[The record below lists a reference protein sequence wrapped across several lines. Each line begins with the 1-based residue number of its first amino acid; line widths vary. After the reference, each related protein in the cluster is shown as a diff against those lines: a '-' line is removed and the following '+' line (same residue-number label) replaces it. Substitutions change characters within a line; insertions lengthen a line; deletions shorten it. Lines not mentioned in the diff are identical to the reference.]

1 MLPRAGFS
9 RREALASLQTAW
21 LKPSADSS
29 PSSAVLALAL
39 VLMLVGCGSAP
50 KTTSTIRLAVGGQAQ
65 MIYWPATLAE
75 SLGFYKEQGLD
86 VTIQDFPG
94 GSKALESLF
103 GGSADVVCGFYD
115 HTVQMAAQGRE
126 LRAFI
131 SLLRYPGLVATT
143 TSPAIK
149 TLADLRGKPVG
160 VSAAGSSTHMFLN
173 YLLTEHGLK
182 PEDISVVQIGLGA
195 TAVAA
200 AGRNRVEAEIV
211 TDPTVGL
218 LRKQV
223 PSLRILADTRDREGV
238 RQVFGVDAYPA
249 SVLYSTSTWL
259 GGHREET
266 TRLVRAVEKTLAWMR
281 SHSPEEIRQRMPAPL
296 RIEDAEVELDGVKSL
311 KNMLSED
318 GAFTAN
324 GAATVQRVLATSM
337 ESVRNAKVDLSNTYT
352 NEYLSPAPV
361 RK

>member
-1 MLPRAGFS
+1 
-9 RREALASLQTAW
+9 
-21 LKPSADSS
+21 
-29 PSSAVLALAL
+29 
-39 VLMLVGCGSAP
+39 
-50 KTTSTIRLAVGGQAQ
+50 
-65 MIYWPATLAE
+65 MIYWPVTLADA
-75 SLGFYKEQGLD
+75 LGLYKQEGLD
-86 VTIQDFPG
+86 VSIQDFPG

-143 TSPAIK
+143 TSPAVQTIR
-149 TLADLRGKPVG
+149 DLKGKAVG

-173 YLLTEHGLK
+173 YLLSQNGLK

-200 AGRNRVEAEIV
+200 AGRNRVEAEIL

-218 LRKQV
+218 LQKQV
-223 PSLRILADTRDREGV
+223 PTLRILADTRDRAGV
-238 RQVFGVDAYPA
+238 KQAFGVDVYPA

-259 GGHREET
+259 GSHPDEAA
-266 TRLVRAVEKTLAWMR
+266 RLARVLGRTLAWMR
-281 SHSPEEIRQRMPAPL
+281 SHSPEEIRQAMPPAL
-296 RIEDAEVELDGVKSL
+296 RIEDAQIELEGVRSL

-318 GAFTAN
+318 GLFTGD
-324 GAATVQRVLATSM
+324 GAATVQKVLATSM
-337 ESVRNAKVDLSNTYT
+337 ENVRTTKIDLSKTYT
-352 NEYLSPAPV
+352 NEFLKP
-361 RK
+361 

>member
-1 MLPRAGFS
+1 M
-9 RREALASLQTAW
+9 
-21 LKPSADSS
+21 
-29 PSSAVLALAL
+29 
-39 VLMLVGCGSAP
+39 
-50 KTTSTIRLAVGGQAQ
+50 IRLAVGGQAQ

-75 SLGFYKEQGLD
+75 SLGFYKEEGLE
-86 VTIQDFPG
+86 VSIQDFPG

-143 TSPAIK
+143 TSLAVK

-173 YLLTEHGLK
+173 YLLAQKGLK
-182 PEDISVVQIGLGA
+182 PEDVLVVQIGLGA

-200 AGRNRVEAEIV
+200 ASRNRVEAEIL

-218 LRKQV
+218 LRKQA
-223 PSLRILADTRDREGV
+223 PNLRILADTRDREGV
-238 RQVFGVDAYPA
+238 RQVFGVDSYPA

-259 GGHREET
+259 GSHREEAAG
-266 TRLVRAVEKTLAWMR
+266 LVRALEKTLAWMR
-281 SHSPEEIRQRMPAPL
+281 SHSAEEIRQQMPATL
-296 RIEDAEVELDGVKSL
+296 RIEDAEIELEGVRSL

-318 GAFTAN
+318 GSFTDG
-324 GAATVQRVLATSM
+324 GAAAVQKVLATSM
-337 ESVRNAKVDLSNTYT
+337 EAVRHAHVDLAKTYT
-352 NEYLSPAPV
+352 NEFLAAGDK
-361 RK
+361 RQ